1 MTSCPLIPNLDG
13 VAAERFLRVAR
24 RLAART
30 HDGAALAELAENEAR
45 WAHSTPALNGQTWRY
60 EAAVRLLADLVGL
73 RWQVVEDRFG
83 LELRAPY
90 ASARLNDPTAVRES
104 KEIVRGELRPVI
116 AQQFADINVRKFI
129 ASIEQPSARSG
140 RKSIRELIADGA
152 EVHARISASGAAG
165 VDPYLQLVPV
175 EGDHG
180 MADEFTGLSLGDVWR
195 YCRYTWSI
203 PATNTPG
210 RQMLYLVRDRAHP
223 CHAIMG
229 IAGLNN
235 AALQSPVRDDEIGW
249 SADAFKKR
257 LEEAAREGDA
267 AELAHCRDYLCE
279 CVARA
284 LAGIEIKGLVSKA
297 ECVAPTED
305 TILRMR
311 RKADEFAGRRIEAL
325 REVAADDLPLVLQET
340 EALALEVPVSR
351 EVVELEG
358 KAVKDD
364 TVFRS
369 RQLLVAKK
377 RAFELS
383 RLLKARLVLLRETAA
398 MIDPARVPGLL
409 TDDDFSA
416 ALNTALLAVKSER
429 VGTSILE
436 LTTCGAVDPYRPLLA
451 GKLVALLMLSP
462 QVADDYRRRYGG
474 QPTVIGS
481 QLRNQ
486 PRAKDSTLAW
496 ISTTSLYAHGSS
508 QYERLR
514 LPAGLIAPEQ
524 PELRYRYLGDTQG
537 FGTVQFSPA
546 TSDALGRALEE
557 VDSYREINSV
567 FGEGF
572 SPKFRKLRNGIILL
586 GFNATLLLRHDQ
598 PRRIYAAPLWDKAG
612 AFLRSESDARPGYA
626 ESPEKFCDASGR
638 ITDFWRTRWLASRLR
653 HAPALDA
660 LKKLKPWLLSALWPE
675 APTRL
680 AQAEPL
686 APPPAA
692 TPVSSAVDFWRDL
705 AAAGPESCADELSPD
720 DLNLLNVSPRHHDI
734 EAFLRKKLRAGFSLV
749 LTGNAGDGKT
759 HLLQRL
765 RDEMRDADV
774 EGDATAAMEPGDV
787 GPILKRW
794 RAANAKGR
802 PFCLA
807 ANEYPLHLLRQAGRG
822 FAPIEEVDR
831 QCRQRLTYA
840 AQPEPDETARERVLV
855 VDLSLRNPLHEDFL
869 DPLLDRLL
877 ARPEIREAAAA
888 EPDSDL
894 ARNLARLGNARVRER
909 LRGIFRLLVAA
920 GERATIRELW
930 IWMTRLLFGDGSGDR
945 APSGSAARGYSE
957 RLFAQDDRFALSA
970 ALRRLADPA
979 RHSHPRWDWC
989 LETRRTVPA
998 DWTHGRPDDLL
1009 RLQDRGT
1016 FAALK
1021 RRFYFEHASGH
1032 EAFAL
1037 DATPG
1042 RPLLEVLR
1050 DPARA
1055 TREFL
1060 QDLVAALNGVF
1071 CPVPF
1076 PEMRSDLYLWVG
1088 HRYHQQPSNGHVA
1101 NQAISF
1107 NEFRV
1112 QIPRLPSRLVGA
1124 FSYQPDHVRVECVGA
1139 AAHGVHLDVDCAL
1152 SAALCAIKMGAP
1164 SESLPPGEMRRI
1176 TAFVRA
1182 LRNVG
1187 AGVQRERISWSRRER
1202 ALTKT
1207 AASRDDGFQVC
1218 TGGGWF

>member
-13 VAAERFLRVAR
+13 IAADRFLRIAR

-30 HDGAALAELAENEAR
+30 HDAAELVELAECEVQWAR
-45 WAHSTPALNGQTWRY
+45 STPTLNGQTWRY

-90 ASARLNDPTAVRES
+90 ASARLHDPTAVLES

-129 ASIEQPSARSG
+129 VSLEQPSARSG
-140 RKSIRELIADGA
+140 RKSISELIADGA

-165 VDPYLQLVPV
+165 ADPYLQLVPV
-175 EGDHG
+175 DGDEG

-257 LEEAAREGDA
+257 LEKAAREGDA

-284 LAGIEIKGLVSKA
+284 LSGIEIKGLVSKA
-297 ECVAPTED
+297 ECDAPTED

-311 RKADEFAGRRIEAL
+311 RKSDEFAGRRIEAL
-325 REVAADDLPLVLQET
+325 REVAADNLPLIVQET

-383 RLLKARLVLLRETAA
+383 RLLKARLVLLREAAA

-416 ALNTALLAVKSER
+416 AVNTALLAVKSER

-486 PRAKDSTLAW
+486 PRAKDATLAW

-514 LPAGLIAPEQ
+514 LPSGLIAPDQ

-546 TSDALGRALEE
+546 TSDAISQALEE
-557 VDSYREINSV
+557 TDEYREINSV

-572 SPKFRKLRNGIILL
+572 SPKFRKLRNGIMLL

-612 AFLRSESDARPGYA
+612 CFLRSESDARPGYA
-626 ESPEKFCDASGR
+626 ESPEKFRDASVR
-638 ITDFWRTRWLASRLR
+638 IADFWRTRWLASRLR
-653 HAPALDA
+653 HAPALDT
-660 LKKLKPWLLSALWPE
+660 LKNTKPWLLSALWPE
-675 APTRL
+675 APTRR
-680 AQAEPL
+680 AQPEPL
-686 APPPAA
+686 TTPLAA
-692 TPVSSAVDFWRDL
+692 APVSNAVQFWRDL
-705 AAAGPESCADELSPD
+705 ATAGPESCADELSPD

-765 RDEMRDADV
+765 RDEMRDAEV

-822 FAPIEEVDR
+822 FAPLDEVDR
-831 QCRQRLTYA
+831 QCRHRLDYA
-840 AQPEPDETARERVLV
+840 AQPEPDESARERVLV

-888 EPDSDL
+888 EPDGDL

-930 IWMTRLLFGDGSGDR
+930 IWMTRLLFGDGTGDR

-979 RHSHPRWDWC
+979 RHSHPRWDWR
-989 LETRRTVPA
+989 LETRRTDPA
-998 DWTHGRPDDLL
+998 DWSHGRPDDLL

-1037 DATPG
+1037 DGTPG

-1060 QDLVAALNGVF
+1060 QDLVAALNGAF

-1088 HRYHQQPSNGHVA
+1088 HRYHEQPSRGHVA
-1101 NQAISF
+1101 NQAISHTQLHLLF
-1107 NEFRV
+1107 
-1112 QIPRLPSRLVGA
+1112 PRLPSRVQTA
-1124 FSYQPDHVRVECVGA
+1124 FAYEPDHLILEYKPTAGNPVQLRIDYQLFV
-1139 AAHGVHLDVDCAL
+1139 AL
-1152 SAALCAIKMGAP
+1152 EKLKNG
-1164 SESLPPGEMRRI
+1164 LPRQLIPDREVNRI
-1176 TAFVRA
+1176 EAFVEQ
-1182 LRNVG
+1182 LRRTDIAQQSQFFIHNHNDRTTLRMKLSL
-1187 AGVQRERISWSRRER
+1187 QFDRYEEIEI
-1202 ALTKT
+1202 K
-1207 AASRDDGFQVC
+1207 
-1218 TGGGWF
+1218 